1 MYLRRGK
8 NPGARLAQR
17 PPALAAGQLH
27 RAWTG
32 EGSVD
37 RIGAD
42 AQAGCARG
50 TGVSRAVIAWL
61 WILLCCQGLG
71 ILPAAAQPLEHT
83 AYHTVTRW
91 NMDDGLPHNLVH
103 AVAQGED
110 GLIWVGTWEGVAR
123 FNGRDF
129 TVYDR
134 QNTPGVELGG
144 VFVVA
149 RDGAGMLFGTAFDG
163 VYHYQDGRWRQLGD
177 ASARHLAVS
186 ALLRRTDGALW
197 VGTPQT
203 LYRIE
208 PDGRLLD
215 IGRQAGLPRA
225 RITALQADDGGD
237 VWIGTEVGLY
247 RLPAAG
253 GAVEAWGAA
262 HGMRAAP
269 VRRLASD
276 RNGGLLVA
284 GDDGVWWWSRGG
296 GLQRFRQGE
305 RVDALLLDRRGHLW
319 MSLPTGTLVVHSSA
333 QAQDEQIAIS
343 GVASPALLEDAE
355 GLIWVGSTH
364 GLFRIAE
371 GAAHGITQADGLAS
385 DYVRTVLQT
394 ADGTVWVGSAVG
406 LDRWRDGRIDRVAL
420 LPSDD
425 GRVLEQSVLSLADA
439 GDGGVWAGTYSQ
451 GVLRLD
457 AQGEVRTRIGA
468 ADGLPSLSV
477 RAVLPDGEDLWIGT
491 TGGLVRWRQGK
502 AHRYTAADGVP
513 DGSVQALYRDA
524 QGVVWSGTDRGM
536 TALSPDG
543 STRAWLGEQ
552 DFPGQN
558 AFDFLRDAAGD
569 LWIASDRGLLRL
581 RGERFRVYDHRV
593 GLPRDKV
600 FRVIDDGRGH
610 LWLSSNHGVF
620 RIARSDFDQIDAG
633 TREQLS
639 VEVVD
644 RSDGMPSN
652 QGNGS
657 SAPAG
662 WLTQSGQ
669 LLFPTSAG
677 LGVIDPARVG
687 TLQGHRVPI
696 VFERLLVDGMVQPL
710 SGAHQFGAET
720 RRIAIGYAGLNFRGP
735 DKVRYRYRLEGFDP
749 DWVDADGATEAV
761 YTNLPPGQFRFRV
774 QAMSLPVDWRQAALQ
789 GESSMMIALA
799 PPWWRRGEVIA
810 LGLLLAGGLIYAFYL
825 WRTANY
831 RHRQRQLNTV
841 IDRRTRELS
850 DKNLALQQASQEREA
865 LMRQLEYRASH
876 DVLTA
881 LPNRREAER
890 VLQQW
895 FDEARAGGAP
905 LALALMDIDHFK
917 RINDAHGHEVG
928 DAVLC
933 AVAEVLSEQGQARC
947 FAARHG
953 GEEFLLAATGL
964 DAAQARMLFEGMR
977 QRLAAIEIDAH
988 GSSVRCTASM
998 GMAMSGEAPTRREL
1012 LALADRRL
1020 YQAKRLGRDRLVDQ

>member
-1 MYLRRGK
+1 MG
-8 NPGARLAQR
+8 
-17 PPALAAGQLH
+17 GQP
-27 RAWTG
+27 
-32 EGSVD
+32 
-37 RIGAD
+37 
-42 AQAGCARG
+42 QASSLRG
-50 TGVSRAVIAWL
+50 TRVLRMAIAWL
-61 WILLCCQGLG
+61 WCVVCCGLPG
-71 ILPAAAQPLEHT
+71 MQPAAAQPLEHT

-110 GLIWVGTWEGVAR
+110 GLIWLGTWEGVAR

-144 VFVVA
+144 VFVVL
-149 RDGAGMLFGTAFDG
+149 RDSAGGMLFGTAFDG
-163 VYHYQDGRWRQLGD
+163 VYRYKDGNWQQLGD

-186 ALLRRTDGALW
+186 ALLRRADGALW

-208 PDGRLLD
+208 PDGRLVD
-215 IGRQAGLPRA
+215 VGRQSGLPRA
-225 RITALQADDGGD
+225 RITALSTDDTGD
-237 VWIGTEVGLY
+237 LWVGTEAGLFL
-247 RLPAAG
+247 LPRAG
-253 GAVEAWGAA
+253 GPAVVWGQE
-262 HGMRAAP
+262 HGMRNVP
-269 VRRLASD
+269 VRRLAND
-276 RNGGLLVA
+276 RQGGLLVA

-296 GLQRFRQGE
+296 GLQRFRQGQ

-319 MSLPTGTLVVHSSA
+319 MSMPSGTLVVHSGA
-333 QAQDEQIAIS
+333 GVPDEQVSIS

-371 GAAHGITQADGLAS
+371 GAAHGITQDDGLAS

-394 ADGTVWVGSAVG
+394 SDGTVWVGSAVG
-406 LDRWRDGRIDRVAL
+406 LDRWRDGQISRVSL
-420 LPSDD
+420 LPTEG

-457 AQGEVRTRIGA
+457 AQGKVVVRIGA
-468 ADGLPSLSV
+468 GDGLPSLSV

-491 TGGLVRWRQGK
+491 TGGLVRWRDGK
-502 AHRYTAADGVP
+502 ARRYTAADGVP

-524 QGVVWSGTDRGM
+524 QGIVWIGTDRGM
-536 TALSPDG
+536 TGLSPGG

-558 AFDFLRDAAGD
+558 AFDFLRDASGD

-581 RGERFRVYDHRV
+581 RGERFQVYDHRV

-600 FRVIDDGRGH
+600 FRVIDDGRGY

-633 TREQLS
+633 TRQQLS

-662 WLTQSGQ
+662 WLTLSGQ

-710 SGAHQFGAET
+710 SGQHLLGAET

-749 DWVDADGATEAV
+749 DWVDADNATEAV
-761 YTNLPPGQFRFRV
+761 YTNLPPGRFRFRV
-774 QAMSLPVDWRQAALQ
+774 QAMSLPVDWRQTALL
-789 GESSMMIALA
+789 GESSLVITLA
-799 PPWWRRGEVIA
+799 PPWWRRREVIA
-810 LGLLLAGGLIYAFYL
+810 LGVLALGSLIYGFYL
-825 WRTANY
+825 WRTASY
-831 RHRQRQLNTV
+831 RRRQRELNTV

-850 DKNLALQQASQEREA
+850 DKNVALQQASQEREA

-895 FDEARAGGAP
+895 FQQARSGGAT

-917 RINDAHGHEVG
+917 RINDEYGHDVG
-928 DAVLC
+928 DAVLS
-933 AVAEVLSEQGQARC
+933 ALGEALSDQDQAQC

-953 GEEFLLAATGL
+953 GEEFLLATTGL
-964 DAAQARMLFEGMR
+964 DAAQARALFEQMR
-977 QRLAAIEIDAH
+977 QRLAAIEVQAQGIV
-988 GSSVRCTASM
+988 VRCTASM
-998 GMAMSGEAPTRREL
+998 GMAMSDEAPTRREL

-1020 YQAKRLGRDRLVDQ
+1020 YQAKRQGRDRLVDQ

>member
-1 MYLRRGK
+1 MDRVGAHAHTGCVRSTCVRRAGLLW
-8 NPGARLAQR
+8 RWVLLACVLLGVR
-17 PPALAAGQLH
+17 PAG
-27 RAWTG
+27 
-32 EGSVD
+32 
-37 RIGAD
+37 
-42 AQAGCARG
+42 
-50 TGVSRAVIAWL
+50 
-61 WILLCCQGLG
+61 
-71 ILPAAAQPLEHT
+71 AQPPTHP

-91 NMDDGLPHNLVH
+91 SMDDGLPHNLVH
-103 AVAQGED
+103 AVAQGAD
-110 GLIWVGTWEGVAR
+110 GLIWLGTWEGVAR

-144 VFVVA
+144 VFVVV
-149 RDGAGMLFGTAFDG
+149 RDSTGGMLFGTAFDG
-163 VYHYQDGRWRQLGD
+163 VYHYQDGHWQQLGD

-186 ALLRRTDGALW
+186 ALLRRADGALW

-208 PDGRLLD
+208 PDGRVVD
-215 IGRQAGLPRA
+215 VGRQAGLPRA
-225 RITALQADDGGD
+225 RITALAAEGDGALW
-237 VWIGTEVGLY
+237 VGTEVGLY
-247 RLPAAG
+247 RLPRDGSAA
-253 GAVEAWGAA
+253 EAWGKA
-262 HGMRAAP
+262 HGMRGAP

-276 RNGGLLVA
+276 RRGGLLVA

-296 GLQRFRQGE
+296 LQRFRQGQ

-319 MSLPTGTLVVHSSA
+319 MSLPSGTLVVHSGA
-333 QAQDEQIAIS
+333 DAPDEQIAIS

-371 GAAHGITQADGLAS
+371 GAAHGVTHEDGLAS

-394 ADGTVWVGSAVG
+394 GDGTVWVGSAVG
-406 LDRWRDGRIDRVAL
+406 LDRWRNNQISRVSVV
-420 LPSDD
+420 PNEG
-425 GRVLEQSVLSLADA
+425 GRVLGQSVLALADA

-457 AQGEVRTRIGA
+457 ARGRVLARIGA
-468 ADGLPSLSV
+468 AEGLPSLSV
-477 RAVLPDGEDLWIGT
+477 RAVLPDGGTLWIGT
-491 TGGLVRWRQGK
+491 TAGLVRWRDGK
-502 AHRYTAADGVP
+502 ARRYTAADGVP
-513 DGSVQALYRDA
+513 DGSVQVLYRDTL
-524 QGVVWSGTDRGM
+524 GTVWIGTDRGM
-536 TALSPDG
+536 TALSANG
-543 STRAWLGEQ
+543 STRTWLGEQ

-558 AFDFLRDAAGD
+558 AFDFLRDAKGD

-581 RGERFRVYDHRV
+581 SGETFRVYDHRV

-600 FRVIDDGRGH
+600 FRVIDDGRGYF
-610 LWLSSNHGVF
+610 WLSSNHGVF
-620 RIARSDFDQIDAG
+620 RIARSDFDQLDAG

-644 RSDGMPSN
+644 RSDGMPGN

-662 WLTQSGQ
+662 WMTQSGQ
-669 LLFPTSAG
+669 LLFPTAAG

-710 SGAHQFGAET
+710 NGLHRFGAET

-749 DWVDADGATEAV
+749 DWVDADSASEAV
-761 YTNLPPGQFRFRV
+761 YTNLPPGRFRFRV
-774 QAMSLPVDWRQAALQ
+774 QAMSLPVDWRQTALL
-789 GESSMMIALA
+789 GESSLVIALA

-810 LGLLLAGGLIYAFYL
+810 LGILGLGSLIYGFYL
-825 WRTANY
+825 WRTASY
-831 RHRQRQLNTV
+831 RRRQRQLNTV
-841 IDRRTRELS
+841 IDARTRELS

-865 LMRQLEYRASH
+865 LMDQLEYRASH

-895 FDEARAGGAP
+895 FDDARAGGPP
-905 LALALMDIDHFK
+905 LALVLMDIDHFK
-917 RINDAHGHEVG
+917 RINDEYGHEVG

-933 AVAEVLSEQGQARC
+933 AIGEALSEQDRAQC

-953 GEEFLLAATGL
+953 GEEFLLAAVGV
-964 DAAQARMLFEGMR
+964 DAAQARALFERMR
-977 QRLAAIEIDAH
+977 QRLAAI
-988 GSSVRCTASM
+988 GVQTQGTTVRCTASM
-998 GMAMSGEAPTRREL
+998 GMAMSDEAPSRREL

>member
-1 MYLRRGK
+1 MDEGTWSVKRVGTQARASCVRSARMLR
-8 NPGARLAQR
+8 A
-17 PPALAAGQLH
+17 AL
-27 RAWTG
+27 
-32 EGSVD
+32 V
-37 RIGAD
+37 
-42 AQAGCARG
+42 
-50 TGVSRAVIAWL
+50 WL
-61 WILLCCQGLG
+61 WLGLCCGALGMSPASAQGLD
-71 ILPAAAQPLEHT
+71 HT

-110 GLIWVGTWEGVAR
+110 GLIWLGTWEGVAR

-134 QNTPGVELGG
+134 QNTPGAELGG
-144 VFVVA
+144 VFVVV
-149 RDGAGMLFGTAFDG
+149 RDSAGGMLFGTAFDG
-163 VYHYQDGRWRQLGD
+163 VYHYQDGHWQQLGD
-177 ASARHLAVS
+177 ATARHLAVS
-186 ALLRRTDGALW
+186 ALLRRADGALW

-208 PDGRLLD
+208 ADGRLVD
-215 IGRQAGLPRA
+215 VGRQADLPRA
-225 RITALQADDGGD
+225 RITALSADDNGD
-237 VWIGTEVGLY
+237 LWVGTEVGLY
-247 RLPAAG
+247 RLPGNGTAA
-253 GAVEAWGAA
+253 EAWGRT
-262 HGMRAAP
+262 HGMQAVP

-276 RNGGLLVA
+276 RQGGLLVA

-296 GLQRFRQGE
+296 GLQRFRQGQ
-305 RVDALLLDRRGHLW
+305 RVDALLLDRGGHLW
-319 MSLPTGTLVVHSSA
+319 MSMPSGTLVVHSGA
-333 QAQDEQIAIS
+333 GVPDEQISIT

-371 GAAHGITQADGLAS
+371 GAAHGVTHEDGLAS

-394 ADGTVWVGSAVG
+394 GNGTVWVGSAVG
-406 LDRWRDGRIDRVAL
+406 LDRWCDDQINRVAL
-420 LPSDD
+420 SPAEG

-457 AQGEVRTRIGA
+457 AQGKVLVRIGA
-468 ADGLPSLSV
+468 GDGLPSLSV
-477 RAVLPDGEDLWIGT
+477 RAVLPDGDDLWIGT
-491 TGGLVRWRQGK
+491 TGGLVRWRHGK
-502 AHRYTAADGVP
+502 ARRYTAADGVP
-513 DGSVQALYRDA
+513 DGSVQALYRDT
-524 QGVVWSGTDRGM
+524 QGILWIGTDRGM
-536 TALSPDG
+536 TGLSPGG

-558 AFDFLRDAAGD
+558 AFDFLRDAGGD

-581 RGERFRVYDHRV
+581 QGDHFRVYDHRV

-600 FRVIDDGRGH
+600 FRVIDDGRGY

-620 RIARSDFDQIDAG
+620 RIARSNFDQIDAG

-710 SGAHQFGAET
+710 SGPHQLGAET
-720 RRIAIGYAGLNFRGP
+720 RRIAITYAGLNFRGP

-749 DWVDADGATEAV
+749 DWVDADNATEAV
-761 YTNLPPGQFRFRV
+761 YTNLPPGRFRFRV
-774 QAMSLPVDWRQAALQ
+774 QAMSLPVDWRQTALL
-789 GESSMMIALA
+789 GESSLVIALA

-810 LGLLLAGGLIYAFYL
+810 LGILALASLIYGFYL
-825 WRTANY
+825 WRTASY
-831 RHRQRQLNTV
+831 RRSQRQLNTV
-841 IDRRTRELS
+841 IDKRTRELS

-895 FDEARAGGAP
+895 FDAARSGGPA

-917 RINDAHGHEVG
+917 HINDEYGHDVG
-928 DAVLC
+928 DAVLS
-933 AVAEVLSEQGQARC
+933 ALGEALSDQDQAQC

-964 DAAQARMLFEGMR
+964 DAEQARALFERMR
-977 QRLAAIEIDAH
+977 QRLATIDVDAH
-988 GSSVRCTASM
+988 GITVRCTASM
-998 GMAMSGEAPTRREL
+998 GMAMSDEAPTRREL

-1020 YQAKRLGRDRLVDQ
+1020 YQAKRQGRDRLVDR

>member
-1 MYLRRGK
+1 MS
-8 NPGARLAQR
+8 
-17 PPALAAGQLH
+17 AAPFCQH
-27 RAWTG
+27 N
-32 EGSVD
+32 EGMESVD
-37 RIGAD
+37 RVGAH
-42 AQAGCARG
+42 AHTGCVRSTCVRR
-50 TGVSRAVIAWL
+50 TGLL
-61 WILLCCQGLG
+61 WRWALLACILLGVW
-71 ILPAAAQPLEHT
+71 PAGAQPPTHT

-91 NMDDGLPHNLVH
+91 SMDDGLPHNLVH
-103 AVAQGED
+103 AVAQGAD
-110 GLIWVGTWEGVAR
+110 GLIWLGTWEGVAR

-144 VFVVA
+144 VFVVV
-149 RDGAGMLFGTAFDG
+149 RDSTGGMLFGTAFDG
-163 VYHYQDGRWRQLGD
+163 VYHYQDGHWQQLGD

-186 ALLRRTDGALW
+186 ALLRRADGALW

-208 PDGRLLD
+208 PDGRVVD
-215 IGRQAGLPRA
+215 VGRQAGLPRA
-225 RITALQADDGGD
+225 RITALAAEGDGALW
-237 VWIGTEVGLY
+237 VGTEVGLY
-247 RLPAAG
+247 RLPRDGSAA
-253 GAVEAWGAA
+253 EAWGKA

-276 RNGGLLVA
+276 RQGGLLVA

-296 GLQRFRQGE
+296 GLQRFRQGQ

-319 MSLPTGTLVVHSSA
+319 MSLPSGTLVVHSGA
-333 QAQDEQIAIS
+333 GAPDEQIAIS

-371 GAAHGITQADGLAS
+371 GAAHGITHEDGLAS

-394 ADGTVWVGSAVG
+394 GDGTVWVGSAVG
-406 LDRWRDGRIDRVAL
+406 LDRWSNNRISRVSVV
-420 LPSDD
+420 PNQG
-425 GRVLEQSVLSLADA
+425 GRVLEQSVLALADA

-451 GVLRLD
+451 GVVRLD
-457 AQGEVRTRIGA
+457 AQGRVLARIGA

-477 RAVLPDGEDLWIGT
+477 RAVLPDGQTLWIGT
-491 TGGLVRWRQGK
+491 TAGLVRWRDGK
-502 AHRYTAADGVP
+502 ARRYTAADGVP
-513 DGSVQALYRDA
+513 DGSVQVLYRDTL
-524 QGVVWSGTDRGM
+524 GTVWIGTDRGM
-536 TALSPDG
+536 TALSANG

-558 AFDFLRDAAGD
+558 AFDFLRDAKGD

-581 RGERFRVYDHRV
+581 SGESFRVYDHRV

-600 FRVIDDGRGH
+600 FRVIDDGRGYF
-610 LWLSSNHGVF
+610 WLSSNHGVF
-620 RIARSDFDQIDAG
+620 RIARSDFDQLDAG

-644 RSDGMPSN
+644 RSDGMPGN

-662 WLTQSGQ
+662 WMTQSGQ
-669 LLFPTSAG
+669 LLFPTAAG

-710 SGAHQFGAET
+710 NGLHRFGAET

-749 DWVDADGATEAV
+749 DWVDADSTSEAV
-761 YTNLPPGQFRFRV
+761 YTNLPPGRFRFRV
-774 QAMSLPVDWRQAALQ
+774 QAMSLPVDWRQTALL
-789 GESSMMIALA
+789 GESSLVIALA

-810 LGLLLAGGLIYAFYL
+810 LGILGLSSLIYGFYL
-825 WRTANY
+825 WRTASY
-831 RHRQRQLNTV
+831 RRRQRQLNTV
-841 IDRRTRELS
+841 IDARTRELS

-895 FDEARAGGAP
+895 FDDARAGGAP
-905 LALALMDIDHFK
+905 LALVLMDIDHFK
-917 RINDAHGHEVG
+917 HINDEYGHEVG
-928 DAVLC
+928 DAVLS
-933 AVAEVLSEQGQARC
+933 AIGEALSEQDRAQC

-953 GEEFLLAATGL
+953 GEEFLLAAVGV
-964 DAAQARMLFEGMR
+964 DAAQARALFERMR
-977 QRLAAIEIDAH
+977 QRLAAIAVQTQ
-988 GSSVRCTASM
+988 GTTVRCTASM
-998 GMAMSGEAPTRREL
+998 GMAMSDEAPSRREL

>member
-1 MYLRRGK
+1 MGRG
-8 NPGARLAQR
+8 GTQAHTSCVRSTCVR
-17 PPALAAGQLH
+17 
-27 RAWTG
+27 
-32 EGSVD
+32 
-37 RIGAD
+37 RIGL
-42 AQAGCARG
+42 
-50 TGVSRAVIAWL
+50 AWL
-61 WILLCCQGLG
+61 WLLLCCAL
-71 ILPAAAQPLEHT
+71 LNAWPAAAQVLKHA

-110 GLIWVGTWEGVAR
+110 GLIWLGTWEGVAR

-144 VFVVA
+144 VFVVV
-149 RDGAGMLFGTAFDG
+149 RDSTGGMLFGTAFDG
-163 VYHYQDGRWRQLGD
+163 VYHYQDGHWQQLGD

-186 ALLRRTDGALW
+186 ALLRRADGALW

-208 PDGRLLD
+208 GDGRVVD
-215 IGRQAGLPRA
+215 VGRQTGLPRA
-225 RITALQADDGGD
+225 RVTALSADERGD
-237 VWIGTEVGLY
+237 LWVGTEVGLY
-247 RLPAAG
+247 RLPHDG
-253 GAVEAWGAA
+253 VQAVAWGRG
-262 HGMRAAP
+262 HGMRDAP

-276 RNGGLLVA
+276 RQGGLLVA

-296 GLQRFRQGE
+296 GLQRFRQGQ
-305 RVDALLLDRRGHLW
+305 RVDSVLLDRRGHLW
-319 MSLPTGTLVVHSSA
+319 MSLSSGTLVVHSGPNDP
-333 QAQDEQIAIS
+333 DEQIAIS

-371 GAAHGITQADGLAS
+371 GAAHGVTHDEGLSS
-385 DYVRTVLQT
+385 DYVRCVLQT
-394 ADGTVWVGSAVG
+394 GEGTVWVGNAVG
-406 LDRWRDGRIDRVAL
+406 LDRWREGTISRVSL
-420 LPSDD
+420 SPSEG
-425 GRVLEQSVLSLADA
+425 GRVLEQSVLALADA

-451 GVLRLD
+451 GVVRLD
-457 AQGEVRTRIGA
+457 AQGHVLVRIGA
-468 ADGLPSLSV
+468 ADGLPSMSV
-477 RAVLPDGEDLWIGT
+477 RAVPDGDDLWIGT
-491 TGGLVRWRQGK
+491 TAGLVRWRNGK
-502 AHRYTAADGVP
+502 ARRYTAADGVP
-513 DGSVQALYRDA
+513 DGSVQVLYRDA
-524 QGVVWSGTDRGM
+524 QGIVWIGTDRGV

-569 LWIASDRGLLRL
+569 VWIASDRGLLRL
-581 RGERFRVYDHRV
+581 RGDSFRVYDHRV

-600 FRVIDDGRGH
+600 FRVIDDGRGYF
-610 LWLSSNHGVF
+610 WLSSNHGVF
-620 RIARSDFDQIDAG
+620 RIARDNFDQLDAG

-669 LLFPTSAG
+669 LLFPTAAG

-710 SGAHQFGAET
+710 SGPHRFGAET
-720 RRIAIGYAGLNFRGP
+720 RRIAIVYAGLNFRGP

-749 DWVDADGATEAV
+749 EWVDADNASEAV
-761 YTNLPPGQFRFRV
+761 YTNLPPGRFRFRV
-774 QAMSLPVDWRQAALQ
+774 QAMSLPVDWRQNDLL
-789 GESSMMIALA
+789 GEASLVIELA
-799 PPWWRRGEVIA
+799 PPWWRRGEVVGLGI
-810 LGLLLAGGLIYAFYL
+810 LGLASVIYGLYL
-825 WRTANY
+825 WRTASY
-831 RHRQRQLNTV
+831 RLRQRQLNTV

-895 FDEARAGGAP
+895 FDEAHAGGAA

-917 RINDAHGHEVG
+917 RINDDYGHEVG
-928 DAVLC
+928 DAVLS
-933 AVAEVLSEQGQARC
+933 AIGEVLSEQEQARC

-964 DAAQARMLFEGMR
+964 DAVQARALFERMR
-977 QRLAAIEIDAH
+977 QRLAVIEVDAQ
-988 GSSVRCTASM
+988 GMTVRCTASM
-998 GMAMSGEAPTRREL
+998 GMAMSEEAPSRREL
-1012 LALADRRL
+1012 LALADHRL
-1020 YQAKRLGRDRLVDQ
+1020 YEAKRQGRNRLIGP